1 MGHTF
6 MKQLTK
12 KQVLCDEMNF
22 TENCIFVYIQD
33 NIQKVL
39 LALAVAMETTHRPFR
54 RRQLLQAY
62 ALFVG
67 LVSDQLGQGLG
78 DVTPFVVMDIIHTI
92 VRVLGHEAKKVG
104 KVGGGSE
111 GSEGRGGVEEM
122 MVLLCFHTLSTLSR
136 SAIEACPEVCVCCVC
151 E

>member
-1 MGHTF
+1 
-6 MKQLTK
+6 
-12 KQVLCDEMNF
+12 MNF
-22 TENCIFVYIQD
+22 TENCIFVYFQD

-54 RRQLLQAY
+54 RRRLLQAY

-92 VRVLGHEAKKVG
+92 VRVLGHEAKKMENGG

-122 MVLLCFHTLSTLSR
+122 MVLLCFHALSTLSR
-136 SAIEACPEVCVCCVC
+136 SAIEACPEVCVCVCVCVC
-151 E
+151 ECVCVLCV